1 MKCYNVA
8 LINNELKITRRC
20 VMSKKTVKDTED
32 VPREPVKKW
41 VLTENGWD
49 LIEVQ
54 YGHG

>member
-1 MKCYNVA
+1 
-8 LINNELKITRRC
+8 
-20 VMSKKTVKDTED
+20 MSKKTVKDTED